1 MSVFL
6 FNNFLT
12 SISSDKTEP
21 LVILS
26 PNFFNMDHNVCVQKQ
41 ALVEKLGVLIENKDQ
56 MAPVAARILSYII
69 LTGKRGTTFEDL
81 VNVLCASKST
91 ISTHLNYLQ
100 DLKKIVYFTKAGD
113 RKKYFVMNGDNITQ
127 NIDAMIETWSSQ
139 KQLHVEIME
148 YKKTMNEKN
157 PDEASKFDLDFHENY
172 IQFLDEATKSI
183 LQLKAKITNNISKI

>member
-1 MSVFL
+1 M
-6 FNNFLT
+6 N
-12 SISSDKTEP
+12 
-21 LVILS
+21 
-26 PNFFNMDHNVCVQKQ
+26 HNVCKQKQ
-41 ALVEKLGVLIENKDQ
+41 TLVEKLGVLIENKDQ

-81 VNVLCASKST
+81 VTVLCASKST

-113 RKKYFVMNGDNITQ
+113 RKKYFVMNDDNITQ
-127 NIDAMIETWSSQ
+127 NIDAMIETWSLQ

-148 YKKTMNEKN
+148 YKCAANEKN
-157 PDEASKFDLDFHENY
+157 PDEALKFDLGFHENY
-172 IQFLDEATKSI
+172 IQFLEEATKSI